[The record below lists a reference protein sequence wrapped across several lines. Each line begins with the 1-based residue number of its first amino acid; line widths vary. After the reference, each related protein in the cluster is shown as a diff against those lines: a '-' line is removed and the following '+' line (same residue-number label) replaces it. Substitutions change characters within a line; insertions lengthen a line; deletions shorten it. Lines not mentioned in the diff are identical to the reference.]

1 MDQLD
6 QLLTAQD
13 LALHLEVPVAT
24 VYAWRHRRQGPP
36 GFKIGRHLRYRARD
50 VEQWILDLVEENV
63 VPLNG
68 A

>member
-6 QLLTAQD
+6 QLLTAQA
-13 LALHLEVPVAT
+13 LALYLEVPVAT

-36 GFKIGRHLRYRARD
+36 GFKVGRHLRYRARD

>member
-36 GFKIGRHLRYRARD
+36 GFKVGRHLRYRARD